1 MIRSMTGYGRAQKI
15 IDGKDISVEIKSVN
29 HRFFEFSCKAPRVYG
44 FIEEKF
50 KNYVKEHI
58 ARGKVDVMV
67 SIITVDGNTTEVE
80 INHSLAKS
88 YVDALRAL
96 GNELSLEDDIKLT
109 SISRF
114 TDIFTVRKTEEDEN
128 LIWQS
133 IKIVADKAIK
143 SFIEMRSQ
151 EGEKMKQD
159 LLFNITQIENNIKL
173 IEKKSPET
181 VKAYREKLTAKIN
194 EVLTDAQV
202 DEQRI
207 ITEVAIFAEKIAV
220 DEETVRLRSHISQF
234 KDIINSGGSVGR
246 KLDFLIQEFNR
257 EANTI
262 GSKSQSPEISKIV
275 VEIKSS
281 IEKIREQIQNIE

>member
-1 MIRSMTGYGRAQKI
+1 MIKSMTGYGRAQEI
-15 IDGKDISVEIKSVN
+15 IGGKDITVEVKSVN

-44 FIEEKF
+44 FLEEKF
-50 KNYVKEHI
+50 KNYIKEHI

-67 SIITVDGNTTEVE
+67 SIVTIDGISSEVE

-88 YVDALRAL
+88 YVDALRNL
-96 GNELSLEDDIKLT
+96 GNELRLDDDITLS

-114 TDIFTVRKTEEDEN
+114 SDIFTVRKAEEDED

-133 IKIVADKAIK
+133 IKTVADKAIK
-143 SFIEMRSQ
+143 SFIEMRSL

-159 LLFNITQIENNIKL
+159 LLSNISE
-173 IEKKSPET
+173 IEKNVEVVEIKSPET
-181 VKAYREKLTAKIN
+181 VKAYREKLTTKIN
-194 EVLTDAQV
+194 EVLSDVQA

-207 ITEVAIFAEKIAV
+207 ITEAAIFAEKVAV

-262 GSKSQSPEISKIV
+262 GSKSQSADIAKVV
-275 VEIKSS
+275 VEIKSA

>member
-1 MIRSMTGYGRAQKI
+1 MIRSMTGYGRAQEI
-15 IDGKDISVEIKSVN
+15 IGGKDITVEVKSVN

-44 FIEEKF
+44 FLEEKF
-50 KNYVKEHI
+50 KNYMKEHI

-67 SIITVDGNTTEVE
+67 SIVTIDGISSEVE

-88 YVDALRAL
+88 YVDALRNL
-96 GNELSLEDDIKLT
+96 GNELGLDDDITLS

-114 TDIFTVRKTEEDEN
+114 SDIFTVRKAEEDED

-133 IKIVADKAIK
+133 IKTVADKAIK
-143 SFIEMRSQ
+143 SFIEMRSL

-159 LLFNITQIENNIKL
+159 LLSNIAE
-173 IEKKSPET
+173 IEKNVKIVESKSPET
-181 VKAYREKLTAKIN
+181 VKAYREKLTTKIN
-194 EVLTDAQV
+194 EVLSDVQA

-207 ITEVAIFAEKIAV
+207 ITEAAIFAEKVAV

-262 GSKSQSPEISKIV
+262 GSKSQSADIAKVV
-275 VEIKSS
+275 VEIKSA

>member
-1 MIRSMTGYGRAQKI
+1 MIRSMTGYGRAQEI
-15 IDGKDISVEIKSVN
+15 IGGKDITVEVKSVN
-29 HRFFEFSCKAPRVYG
+29 HRFFEFSWKAPRVYG
-44 FIEEKF
+44 FLEEKF
-50 KNYVKEHI
+50 KNYMKEHI

-67 SIITVDGNTTEVE
+67 SIVTIDGISSEVE

-88 YVDALRAL
+88 YVDALRNL
-96 GNELSLEDDIKLT
+96 GNELGLDDDITLS

-114 TDIFTVRKTEEDEN
+114 SDIFTVRKAEEDED

-133 IKIVADKAIK
+133 IKTVADKAIK
-143 SFIEMRSQ
+143 SFIEMRSL

-159 LLFNITQIENNIKL
+159 LLSNIAE
-173 IEKKSPET
+173 IEKNVKIVESKSPET
-181 VKAYREKLTAKIN
+181 VKAYREKLTTKIN
-194 EVLTDAQV
+194 EVLSDVQA

-207 ITEVAIFAEKIAV
+207 ITEAAIFAEKVAV

-262 GSKSQSPEISKIV
+262 GSKSQSADIAKVV
-275 VEIKSS
+275 VEIKSA